1 MSRTARSSRVAS
13 AARFS
18 SMAPSSDRVI
28 SRRLVAFWF
37 LLSGTG
43 LLACLSNIAFAYDI
57 EPKRPLSAAQELKVA
72 HIAGGVTVSGETFAY
87 TFQSANGLVGSVK
100 VLGRELLAA
109 PIPDLMAAE
118 QFDPAVSPY
127 LARHETHG
135 TVKVVTSSPDRV
147 VIEGAGAYTAG
158 DGHRLPLRYSL
169 RYEISIDGVMLVSL
183 TNTASAP
190 CTLRWL
196 RLSAGSVRPELAK
209 FLNWM
214 PEQSTSQTT
223 GYQFRTLSGAEGNV
237 LSGTWIPWIWIG
249 DQNVGLEV
257 TTWDVGSQTY
267 GQLDSTARKDEAA
280 MFEVERDGHGT
291 RWENW
296 LIRRTRVYAGA
307 GWTRSGSFAL
317 GVTPTKRFD
326 PYYAL
331 IKDAHLGPHQH
342 VADLKA
348 LTEEQ
353 IRTLAANGY
362 NLVVGIAN
370 WRSGEYVALNE
381 ADLRR
386 TIALCHK
393 YGLKIIP
400 YMTLVDLSHATET
413 WRQHGE
419 EWAIEPTTEYAMG
432 MRPFDRAAEFTW
444 RNRDEAE
451 TTLMCPGAKGWREH
465 WKRQIDRVIRDYD
478 FDGIYFDF
486 WYGRMV
492 CENTRHGCGGRFR
505 MGTVLGSREMLA
517 YASNRLHAKNPHA
530 IIKANTNTLATALI
544 TSFADIRVVGEDIG
558 MNQMDSDSR
567 EWLFSS
573 VRLGESTQLLAG
585 NDWTPQRKLWF
596 AVLVNFLPNILD
608 QPEFKLRTRFDDFD
622 VFRSFDDGTG
632 KWTLGISGKSPLKAK
647 QDEVSVNVVE
657 RGDEMLATL
666 VATGKRAI
674 TAEVPVG
681 QGSRLAFE
689 PLAGRAIAV
698 VNGTL
703 ALDLAPE
710 TYRHVLIVPPPA
722 GPKLLW
728 ALGARRPAH
737 SRYDPA
743 SRKLSISADTAEGAA
758 LQLAI
763 FSRFAPTSV
772 VTTHGE
778 KLPFDYKAE
787 SSFVLVNLK
796 PAPGERIE
804 VSL

>member
-1 MSRTARSSRVAS
+1 M
-13 AARFS
+13 
-18 SMAPSSDRVI
+18 

-43 LLACLSNIAFAYDI
+43 LLACLSNIAFPYDI

-72 HIAGGVTVSGETFAY
+72 RIAGGVTVSGETFAY
-87 TFQSANGLVGSVK
+87 TFQSANGLIGSVK

-109 PIPDLMAAE
+109 PVPDLMAAE

-127 LARHETHG
+127 LARHETQG

-147 VIEGAGAYTAG
+147 VIEGEGAYTAQHG
-158 DGHRLPLRYSL
+158 RRLPLRYSL

-267 GQLDSTARKDEAA
+267 SQLDSTARKDEAA
-280 MFEVERDGHGT
+280 MFGVERDGHGT

-317 GVTPTKRFD
+317 AVTPTKRFD

-353 IRTLAANGY
+353 IRTLAADGY

-370 WRSGEYVALNE
+370 WRSGEYLALNE
-381 ADLRR
+381 ADVRR
-386 TIALCHK
+386 TIALCHN

-400 YMTLVDLSHATET
+400 YITLVDLSHATET

-432 MRPFDRAAEFTW
+432 MRPFDLAAEFAWPNT
-444 RNRDEAE
+444 DEVE

-486 WYGRMV
+486 WFGRMV

-517 YASNRLHAKNPHA
+517 YASNRLRAKNPHA

-544 TSFADIRVVGEDIG
+544 TSFVDMRLVGEGID
-558 MNQMDSDSR
+558 MDHMDPDSR

-573 VRLGESTQLLAG
+573 VRLGESTQL
-585 NDWTPQRKLWF
+585 DWTGTEKGWAPPRKWWF
-596 AVLVNFLPNILD
+596 AALVNFLPNVPD
-608 QPEFKLRTRFDDFD
+608 QPEFKLRTGFDDFD

-632 KWTLGISGKSPLKAK
+632 KWTLGISGESPLRAK

-666 VATGKRAI
+666 VATGKQTI

-681 QGSRLAFE
+681 PGRLAFE
-689 PLAGRAIAV
+689 PLAGRAVAV

-710 TYRHVLIVPPPA
+710 TYCHVLIVPPPA

-728 ALGARRPAH
+728 ALGARRPAL
-737 SRYDPA
+737 SKYDPA
-743 SRKLSISADTAEGAA
+743 SRKLSISADVAEGAA

-763 FSRFAPTSV
+763 FSRSAPTSV
-772 VTTHGE
+772 VTMHGE
-778 KLPFDYKAE
+778 KLPFDYKPE

-804 VSL
+804 VSF